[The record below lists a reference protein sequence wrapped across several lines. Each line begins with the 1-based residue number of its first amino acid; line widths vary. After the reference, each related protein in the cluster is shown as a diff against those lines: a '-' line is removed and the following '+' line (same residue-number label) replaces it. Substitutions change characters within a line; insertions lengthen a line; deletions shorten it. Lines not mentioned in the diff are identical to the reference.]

1 MNFKLIKN
9 LCRIGAV
16 VGVFGTAYFSAKNG
30 AEICKVCKQ
39 VNDESFGMTAGKK
52 VKHYIRNLPRL
63 AKPMWKPAACGA
75 GTIAFMAI
83 SERISYKQVAA
94 LTATCVYLTKNRD
107 FLEKKLEDFVGKEKL
122 DEIKKE
128 FIKTTT
134 VKFDGIQ
141 NTGGGD
147 ELWMDGYYGTLF
159 YSSRAAVEEGIEA
172 FNHLICPEA
181 DPEDLALPW
190 EKVRKCAQYAC
201 MNDLYSI
208 LNLEPV
214 LAGDDQGYT
223 TAEGLTEGPINFDFY
238 DIENFR
244 DSGITCHVFIPS
256 YYHRPYDGWKEI

>member
-9 LCRIGAV
+9 LCSVGAV
-16 VGVFGTAYFSAKNG
+16 AGVFGTAYFSAKNG
-30 AEICKVCKQ
+30 SEICRRFEV
-39 VNDESFGMTAGKK
+39 VNSEATAMDKSSK
-52 VKHYIRNLPRL
+52 IKHFIKRSPYLIKPLLPTIGC
-63 AKPMWKPAACGA
+63 AAGS
-75 GTIAFMAI
+75 IACTAI
-83 SERISYKQVAA
+83 KDRANYKQVMA

-107 FLEKKLEDFVGKEKL
+107 FMVEKLEEVVGKEKI
-122 DEIKKE
+122 DDIKRE
-128 FIKTTT
+128 FFKKNTT
-134 VKFDGIQ
+134 VFSGIQ
-141 NTGGGD
+141 KTGGGD

-181 DPEDLALPW
+181 DPEDLQLPW